1 MQSPTFTTSEST
13 DYHKSAE
20 YMRTPAVPPS
30 TPTMSVKLTKL
41 TRTQMLHEELNLSK
55 QVISELTREIDS
67 SEMCTAE
74 KLAKQE
80 NAIDMM
86 DRAISM
92 RQMHLETL
100 LEEKEDL
107 EADKKSMEGRIKN
120 IRNKALQRKFQSRFW
135 MVMFGL
141 SLTEH
146 IVPGTLPMIAETFI
160 IPVTIGLVTG
170 DTMANKVMRS
180 ALVVLCAGYF
190 RIDNVLRAVPSL
202 V

>member
-1 MQSPTFTTSEST
+1 
-13 DYHKSAE
+13 
-20 YMRTPAVPPS
+20 
-30 TPTMSVKLTKL
+30 
-41 TRTQMLHEELNLSK
+41 MLHEELNLSK

-135 MVMFGL
+135 MVMFGQ

>member
-1 MQSPTFTTSEST
+1 MMQ
-13 DYHKSAE
+13 
-20 YMRTPAVPPS
+20 
-30 TPTMSVKLTKL
+30 
-41 TRTQMLHEELNLSK
+41 EELESSK
-55 QVISELTREIDS
+55 NIISDLTREIDS

-100 LEEKEDL
+100 LEEKEEL

-120 IRNKALQRKFQSRFW
+120 IREKALQRKFQSRFW
-135 MVMFGL
+135 MVMFGM
-141 SLTEH
+141 SVTEH
-146 IVPGTLPMIAETFI
+146 IIPGTLPMIAETFI

-170 DTMANKVMRS
+170 DSLTNKVMRS
-180 ALVVLCAGYF
+180 ALVAIGAGYF
-190 RIDNVLRAVPSL
+190 RIDKMLRAVPSL